1 MALFSS
7 ISKNKKNPPREN
19 FSYSNIKKFLIFS
32 PKKAVLIFQEMET
45 LKNYFIFSQKKSF
58 LVFRKTKPPPPP
70 LQTPPP
76 PPTKNKKNFLYFIK
90 LLIFQEVTFRA

>member
-58 LVFRKTKPPPPP
+58 LVFRKTKLPPP

-76 PPTKNKKNFLYFIK
+76 PLQRKTKKISYISLNFLYFRK
-90 LLIFQEVTFRA
+90 